1 MEMPDLPP
9 AEKSAEQRKALKWW
23 IQHSH
28 TQEDKIE
35 AMRANIREMLPV
47 VMKYYSEE
55 IWCAGWMQNL
65 EALLTTDGD
74 HGYIKPVADAAGLLG
89 EIPFWD
95 ENAPEDGDGMNIGWQ
110 KYPLK

>member
-9 AEKSAEQRKALKWW
+9 AEKSIEQRRALKWW
-23 IQHSH
+23 VQHCHIQ
-28 TQEDKIE
+28 EEKIGE
-35 AMRANIREMLPV
+35 LRESLRELLPI
-47 VMKYYSEE
+47 VMAYYSEE
-55 IWCAGWMQNL
+55 IWCAGWMENL

-74 HGYIKPVADAAGLLG
+74 HGYIKPVANAAGLLG

-95 ENAPEDGDGMNIGWQ
+95 DDTPENGDGMNIGWR